1 LRGPVSLAFLAFL
14 ASVDSLLSVNL
25 PVFITSFPR
34 NELAGRL
41 LSIILT
47 LRASA
52 VTLAGHITTPLDMA
66 FNLSLGSL
74 TLLLVL
80 LQTVSAQFCSFWN
93 NGCIDSLAQTAI
105 RFDLNPLFPDPV
117 TLYYGF
123 DVSSS
128 GKGEGPMTKTAF
140 WLGYQ
145 NNNINLNAVD
155 SNRTSELGLR
165 IGNLTGTPSGAN
177 NGCDGI
183 WGEDC
188 SRDLKS
194 ALQNG
199 IYRLAVSGE
208 YYSKPLEAVLSKML
222 AKPPPLPS
230 CPPPTL
236 DVAAIPV
243 QGLSII
249 TSSRS
254 YVLTLLD
261 FAKERVPDKNVTIMP
276 PGSGAWPWQVW
287 YLDDMSARN
296 QASQVAVGIISRAP
310 SYNSIPP
317 DGPDDIMVE
326 LVCVQAPSSGA
337 SKSSQD

>member
-1 LRGPVSLAFLAFL
+1 
-14 ASVDSLLSVNL
+14 
-25 PVFITSFPR
+25 
-34 NELAGRL
+34 
-41 LSIILT
+41 
-47 LRASA
+47 
-52 VTLAGHITTPLDMA
+52 MA

-183 WGEDC
+183 WG
-188 SRDLKS
+188 KIVP
-194 ALQNG
+194 NG

-243 QGLSII
+243 Q
-249 TSSRS
+249 
-254 YVLTLLD
+254 D

>member
-1 LRGPVSLAFLAFL
+1 
-14 ASVDSLLSVNL
+14 
-25 PVFITSFPR
+25 
-34 NELAGRL
+34 
-41 LSIILT
+41 
-47 LRASA
+47 
-52 VTLAGHITTPLDMA
+52 MK
-66 FNLSLGSL
+66 LGSL
-74 TLLLVL
+74 TLLVVL

-123 DVSSS
+123 DASSS

-145 NNNINLNAVD
+145 NKNINLNAVD
-155 SNRTSELGLR
+155 SNRTSEIGLR

-194 ALQNG
+194 ALQKD

-208 YYSKPLEAVLSKML
+208 YYSKPLEVVLNKML
-222 AKPPPLPS
+222 MKPPSLPG

-236 DVAAIPV
+236 DVASIPV
-243 QGLSII
+243 Q
-249 TSSRS
+249 
-254 YVLTLLD
+254 D
-261 FAKERVPDKNVTIMP
+261 FARERVPDQNVTIMP

-287 YLDDMSARN
+287 YLDDMNARN
-296 QASQVAVGIISRAP
+296 QASQVAVAIISRAP

-326 LVCVQAPSSGA
+326 LVCVQAPSSGS
-337 SKSSQD
+337 SKGSHG

>member
-1 LRGPVSLAFLAFL
+1 MP
-14 ASVDSLLSVNL
+14 
-25 PVFITSFPR
+25 
-34 NELAGRL
+34 
-41 LSIILT
+41 
-47 LRASA
+47 
-52 VTLAGHITTPLDMA
+52 

-74 TLLLVL
+74 ALLMVL

-105 RFDLNPLFPDPV
+105 RFDLKPLFPDPV

-123 DVSSS
+123 DASSS
-128 GKGEGPMTKTAF
+128 GKGAGPMTKTAF

-145 NNNINLNAVD
+145 NNNINVNAVD
-155 SNRTSELGLR
+155 SNRTSEIGLR
-165 IGNLTGTPSGAN
+165 VGNLTGTPSGAN

-183 WGEDC
+183 WGDDC

-194 ALQNG
+194 ALQDG
-199 IYRLAVSGE
+199 IYHLAVSGE
-208 YYSKPLEAVLSKML
+208 SYSKPLEVVLNKML
-222 AKPPPLPS
+222 TKPPSLPS

-243 QGLSII
+243 Q
-249 TSSRS
+249 
-254 YVLTLLD
+254 D
-261 FAKERVPDKNVTIMP
+261 FARERVPDRNVTIMP

-287 YLDDMSARN
+287 YLDNMNAHN

-310 SYNSIPP
+310 AFNSSPP

-326 LVCVQAPSSGA
+326 LVCVQAPSSGS
-337 SKSSQD
+337 SKSSHD

>member
-1 LRGPVSLAFLAFL
+1 
-14 ASVDSLLSVNL
+14 
-25 PVFITSFPR
+25 
-34 NELAGRL
+34 
-41 LSIILT
+41 
-47 LRASA
+47 
-52 VTLAGHITTPLDMA
+52 MA
-66 FNLSLGSL
+66 FNLSLRL
-74 TLLLVL
+74 ALLVL

-117 TLYYGF
+117 TLYYSF
-123 DVSSS
+123 DASSS

-145 NNNINLNAVD
+145 NNNINVNAVD
-155 SNRTSELGLR
+155 SNRTSEIGLR

-183 WGEDC
+183 WGGDC

-194 ALQNG
+194 ALRG
-199 IYRLAVSGE
+199 AIYRLAVSGE
-208 YYSKPLEAVLSKML
+208 SYSKPLEVVLNQML
-222 AKPPPLPS
+222 MTPPLLPA

-236 DVAAIPV
+236 DVASIPV
-243 QGLSII
+243 Q
-249 TSSRS
+249 
-254 YVLTLLD
+254 D
-261 FAKERVPDKNVTIMP
+261 FARERVPDHNVTIMP

-287 YLDDMSARN
+287 YLDHMSAHK

-326 LVCVQAPSSGA
+326 LVCVQAPSRG
-337 SKSSQD
+337 SSNGSND